1 MPGAESTQDQMLM
14 VLNHGDQ
21 NIKLVREEFTELT
34 IFRMHGHREMLGTP
48 Y

>member
-1 MPGAESTQDQMLM
+1 MTGAESTQDQMLM
-14 VLNHGDQ
+14 VLNHGGQ

-34 IFRMHGHREMLGTP
+34 VFRMHGHWETLGTP